1 MDQVGKLADRRAE
14 AMVVEESA
22 MTRETEPVMGE
33 ALRLF
38 VFLFSLL
45 GSLMGGGG
53 GGRSRKKRGIPSM
66 VAKRMMGYRE
76 AGEGEKREQAGRV
89 VSSGRG
95 MG

>member
-14 AMVVEESA
+14 AKVVEESA

-45 GSLMGGGG
+45 GSLMGGG

>member
-14 AMVVEESA
+14 AKVVEESA

-45 GSLMGGGG
+45 GSLMGG

>member
-14 AMVVEESA
+14 AKVVEESA

-45 GSLMGGGG
+45 GSLMGE

>member
-45 GSLMGGGG
+45 GSLMGGGEV
-53 GGRSRKKRGIPSM
+53 GRERRG
-66 VAKRMMGYRE
+66 VY
-76 AGEGEKREQAGRV
+76 QV
-89 VSSGRG
+89 WWQRG
-95 MG
+95 